1 MDVPATIA
9 LCMLVVIVLVALLRI
24 GQDDKHIDL
33 RKPVRNELR
42 RFGAVRYYYPCT
54 ITDHNG
60 VDRLA
65 LFTRDQ
71 IAVALERAAAN
82 PEDA

>member
-33 RKPVRNELR
+33 RKPARNELR

>member
-9 LCMLVVIVLVALLRI
+9 LCMLVVIVLAALLRI

-33 RKPVRNELR
+33 RKPARNELR

>member
-9 LCMLVVIVLVALLRI
+9 LYMLFVIVLVALLRI
-24 GQDDKHIDL
+24 GQDNKHIDL
-33 RKPVRNELR
+33 RKPARNELR

>member
-9 LCMLVVIVLVALLRI
+9 LCMLVVIVLAALLRI

-33 RKPVRNELR
+33 RKPARNELR
-42 RFGAVRYYYPCT
+42 RFGAVRYYYPCA

>member
-1 MDVPATIA
+1 MDMPAIVA
-9 LCMLVVIVLVALLRI
+9 MLVLVVIVLAALLRI

-33 RKPVRNELR
+33 RKPARNELR

-54 ITDHNG
+54 ITDHDG

>member
-1 MDVPATIA
+1 MEAIFTMLA
-9 LCMLVVIVLVALLRI
+9 LVGVAVVMFWLLR
-24 GQDDKHIDL
+24 DDVKSSAIDL
-33 RKPVRNELR
+33 RKPARNELR